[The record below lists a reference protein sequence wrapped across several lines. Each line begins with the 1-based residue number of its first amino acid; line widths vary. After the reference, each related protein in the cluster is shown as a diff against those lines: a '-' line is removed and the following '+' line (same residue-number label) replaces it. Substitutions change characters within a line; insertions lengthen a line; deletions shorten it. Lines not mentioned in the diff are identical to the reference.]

1 MDIYRNQERELKLAK
16 KPLIVWKMNYGKSI
30 NSIDCE
36 KISEI
41 VRRDWRKLSQ
51 LRDQPCKQYKKR
63 SQERQTNKMTKP
75 ISTINGL
82 KRNDINDLHLR
93 FIQLVMEMKKE
104 GHDPLAIAGCMLAG
118 AVQMYQSELGMQTTS
133 DLLDQ
138 IANGSDDDI
147 DIDLDVD
154 KETIH

>member
-1 MDIYRNQERELKLAK
+1 MK
-16 KPLIVWKMNYGKSI
+16 
-30 NSIDCE
+30 
-36 KISEI
+36 
-41 VRRDWRKLSQ
+41 
-51 LRDQPCKQYKKR
+51 
-63 SQERQTNKMTKP
+63 
-75 ISTINGL
+75 
-82 KRNDINDLHLR
+82 NDVNDLHLR
-93 FIQLVMEMKKE
+93 FIKLVMDMKKE

-147 DIDLDVD
+147 NIDLDVD

>member
-1 MDIYRNQERELKLAK
+1 
-16 KPLIVWKMNYGKSI
+16 
-30 NSIDCE
+30 
-36 KISEI
+36 
-41 VRRDWRKLSQ
+41 
-51 LRDQPCKQYKKR
+51 
-63 SQERQTNKMTKP
+63 MTKP

-138 IANGSDDDI
+138 IANGTDN

>member
-1 MDIYRNQERELKLAK
+1 
-16 KPLIVWKMNYGKSI
+16 
-30 NSIDCE
+30 
-36 KISEI
+36 
-41 VRRDWRKLSQ
+41 
-51 LRDQPCKQYKKR
+51 
-63 SQERQTNKMTKP
+63 MTKP

-93 FIQLVMEMKKE
+93 FVQLVMEMKKE

-138 IANGSDDDI
+138 IANGTDNDLEDI
-147 DIDLDVD
+147 DISTE

>member
-1 MDIYRNQERELKLAK
+1 MK
-16 KPLIVWKMNYGKSI
+16 
-30 NSIDCE
+30 
-36 KISEI
+36 
-41 VRRDWRKLSQ
+41 
-51 LRDQPCKQYKKR
+51 
-63 SQERQTNKMTKP
+63 
-75 ISTINGL
+75 
-82 KRNDINDLHLR
+82 NDINDLHLR

-118 AVQMYQSELGMQTTS
+118 AVQMYQSELGIETTQ

-138 IANGSDDDI
+138 IANGGNDDI

>member
-1 MDIYRNQERELKLAK
+1 
-16 KPLIVWKMNYGKSI
+16 
-30 NSIDCE
+30 
-36 KISEI
+36 
-41 VRRDWRKLSQ
+41 
-51 LRDQPCKQYKKR
+51 
-63 SQERQTNKMTKP
+63 MTKP

-138 IANGSDDDI
+138 IANGTDIDI
-147 DIDLDVD
+147 DIDLGVD